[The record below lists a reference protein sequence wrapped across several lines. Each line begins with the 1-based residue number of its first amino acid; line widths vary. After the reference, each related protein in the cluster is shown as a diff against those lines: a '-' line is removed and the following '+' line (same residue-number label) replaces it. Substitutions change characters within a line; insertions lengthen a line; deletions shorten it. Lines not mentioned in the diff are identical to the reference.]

1 MISARPGI
9 RTMVVAMRQAADRMK
24 PLRLVV
30 AVTIAVGLVA
40 VATAAAKLPLA
51 PLASAGPLAPAPAPG
66 PLSLE
71 LVPIPVGATLV
82 NPQAVRLGETIAGI
96 PCQSAEKVAFHIH
109 ARLTIFVNGAARQV
123 PFGIGIGPP
132 LYGQSLKGHG
142 VFVTQGSCFMWLH
155 THAADGV
162 IHMEAPKLRTFT
174 LGQFFAIWGQ
184 PLSRTRVGPAKG
196 TVTAFY
202 NGQVW
207 TGDPAQIPLSSELQ
221 VQLDVGKP
229 VIAPE
234 HITFPKGLA
243 PAKTK

>member
-1 MISARPGI
+1 
-9 RTMVVAMRQAADRMK
+9 MVVAMRWPPIARMPLHLAAA
-24 PLRLVV
+24 V
-30 AVTIAVGLVA
+30 AIGLGLVTS
-40 VATAAAKLPLA
+40 ATAAAKLPLA
-51 PLASAGPLAPAPAPG
+51 PLASAGRLAPAPAPG

-71 LVPIPVGATLV
+71 LVPIPLGPTLV
-82 NPQAVRLGETIAGI
+82 DPQAVKLGETIAGI

-109 ARLTIFVNGAARQV
+109 ARLTIFVNGQARQV

-142 VFVTQGSCFMWLH
+142 VFVTGGSCFMWLH
-155 THAADGV
+155 THAADGI
-162 IHMEAPKLRTFT
+162 IHMEAPKQTTFT

-196 TVTAFY
+196 AVTAFY

-207 TGDPAQIPLSSELQ
+207 TGNPAQIPLSSELQ

-229 VIAPE
+229 VVAPE
-234 HITFPKGLA
+234 HITFPQGLA